1 MGMCQAEHPGALLC
15 ARHVLDGSCAVCQTQ
30 LWVQGNRGSQVGGEK
45 AQPEEPGQ
53 DYKYKKVG
61 GSPEQ
66 SRVQVPPVARSC
78 LQGHLG
84 SPAAGRAS
92 RLACKGGTGRE

>member
-1 MGMCQAEHPGALLC
+1 MGMCQPEHPGALLC

-30 LWVQGNRGSQVGGEK
+30 LWVPGNRGSQVGREK

-53 DYKYKKVG
+53 GHKYKKVG

-66 SRVQVPPVARSC
+66 SGVQVPPVARSS

-84 SPAAGRAS
+84 SLAAGRAS
-92 RLACKGGTGRE
+92 PASLQGWHWE